1 MGEKLSVEEI
11 IKHNLDDIKLSD
23 MIILKWLYEGRD
35 ISNLK
40 LEIATRHSRICYL
53 KYYCKENNLKFEDY
67 YTDRLSKS
75 LPRYSMQ
82 QALRDL

>member
-1 MGEKLSVEEI
+1 MREVHSIKEVLNHKLEEI
-11 IKHNLDDIKLSD
+11 KCLD
-23 MIILKWLYEGRD
+23 MFIIKWLYEGKDICTIKLDIAERD
-35 ISNLK
+35 L
-40 LEIATRHSRICYL
+40 RVCDF